1 MTDTEFQVVSLAI
14 GLAYLA
20 LSVFIALARLPQA
33 DQLTLPSM
41 PKGLWLRTRLPMMIA
56 AVVTAVYS
64 ASSALVAPRS
74 VVMSSVWMAA
84 LLGWTVAVI
93 SLDAVCRGRSVR
105 QLPLVQRNLL
115 GALVLLFVGLGV
127 VWITDSALA
136 IALIVDANLIFAL
149 IILVLLE
156 NVMRNAEREILWHVS
171 LPTVA
176 TGGLALVSLL
186 LYGSV
191 VLRHHFA
198 GPLIGARLAMLF
210 MVLPLFGVGAMRAIR
225 WRPRRLQL
233 SKEAAFYSASLIL
246 GGSFMVMLGVIGEL
260 LHDYGVGLGAVVEW
274 AVMFAGLLALGIVAS
289 SGSARSR
296 VMVMLSRHFVAAPY
310 DYRQEWLRCIATLS
324 ADREASVAQRAIKAL
339 ADTADAPTGILLL
352 HDRDHA
358 RLRYTEGWNTAQEL
372 PAIPTNAP
380 LFSEIVNNTV
390 IELTQDGPMAPF
402 WLAVALPDPFEAGPL
417 GVVLLSRSRAA
428 QPLHRE
434 MATLLAVVAGEI
446 SLVMAERRAAEAL
459 AIARKFEETGKRFAF
474 VAHDIKNVANQLALL
489 IDNAQRHITD
499 PAFQADLIATVGDS
513 VEKIR
518 SMIRRL
524 DQGGAGGSARIDV
537 GGRMRALLAHRSAIL
552 LEEAP
557 GSSTILIEPMVF
569 DMIINHLLDNAR
581 EASSEAQLV
590 SVELRHSEG
599 WVTIRIIDSGC
610 GMSAHFVREQLFK
623 PFTST
628 KPSGFGL
635 GAFQTRELVVQAGG
649 SLDVVSEEGVGT
661 TITIRLPTVVGT
673 PMIQIDDRGESHE

>member
-1 MTDTEFQVVSLAI
+1 
-14 GLAYLA
+14 
-20 LSVFIALARLPQA
+20 
-33 DQLTLPSM
+33 
-41 PKGLWLRTRLPMMIA
+41 
-56 AVVTAVYS
+56 
-64 ASSALVAPRS
+64 
-74 VVMSSVWMAA
+74 
-84 LLGWTVAVI
+84 
-93 SLDAVCRGRSVR
+93 
-105 QLPLVQRNLL
+105 
-115 GALVLLFVGLGV
+115 
-127 VWITDSALA
+127 
-136 IALIVDANLIFAL
+136 
-149 IILVLLE
+149 
-156 NVMRNAEREILWHVS
+156 
-171 LPTVA
+171 
-176 TGGLALVSLL
+176 
-186 LYGSV
+186 
-191 VLRHHFA
+191 
-198 GPLIGARLAMLF
+198 
-210 MVLPLFGVGAMRAIR
+210 
-225 WRPRRLQL
+225 
-233 SKEAAFYSASLIL
+233 
-246 GGSFMVMLGVIGEL
+246 
-260 LHDYGVGLGAVVEW
+260 
-274 AVMFAGLLALGIVAS
+274 
-289 SGSARSR
+289 
-296 VMVMLSRHFVAAPY
+296 MVMLSRHFVAAPY

-537 GGRMRALLAHRSAIL
+537 GERMRDLLAHRSAIL
-552 LEEAP
+552 LEDAP

-569 DMIINHLLDNAR
+569 DMIINH
-581 EASSEAQLV
+581 EAQLV

-649 SLDVVSEEGVGT
+649 RLDVVSEEGVGT